1 MIIFTDGSCRSNGK
15 ENSVGGYG
23 VVVCDDENNVIACF
37 REDKEHTTNNEMEL
51 MAILCAMEKYGK
63 WPIEITVYSDS
74 AYAVN
79 TFNEWMFSWAQNDWT
94 RGPKHEPI
102 KNLELIQYYY
112 KLYQEGYR
120 IDLKKVKG
128 HNNIKGNELADAL
141 ATGAIKTKQEI
152 MKFWENN

>member
-15 ENSVGGYG
+15 ENSIGGYG
-23 VVVCDDENNVIACF
+23 VVVCDDENNVTACF

-63 WPIEITVYSDS
+63 WPVEITVYSDS

-112 KLYQEGYR
+112 KLYQKGYR
-120 IDLKKVKG
+120 IHFFL
-128 HNNIKGNELADAL
+128 
-141 ATGAIKTKQEI
+141 
-152 MKFWENN
+152 